1 MRKKLYYLLSLTWGL
16 PLTIAGGLV
25 ALVMLWG
32 GFTPRR
38 FGGCIYFE
46 IGKGWG
52 GLNLGLVFLCQEG
65 ASDTLKTHEFGHA
78 IQNCFWGAL
87 MPFVVVFPSVVRY
100 WLREIKAAHGEKL
113 PPYDAVWF
121 EGQATKFGEKYLRC
135 IAWD

>member
-1 MRKKLYYLLSLTWGL
+1 M
-16 PLTIAGGLV
+16 V

-52 GLNLGLVFLCQEG
+52 GLNLGLIFLCQDG
-65 ASDTLKTHEFGHA
+65 APDSLKTHEFGHS
-78 IQNCFWGAL
+78 IQNCMWGVL
-87 MPFVVVFPSVVRY
+87 TPLVVHFPSMARY
-100 WLREIKAAHGEKL
+100 WLREYKAAHGEKL
-113 PPYDAVWF
+113 PPYDAAWF